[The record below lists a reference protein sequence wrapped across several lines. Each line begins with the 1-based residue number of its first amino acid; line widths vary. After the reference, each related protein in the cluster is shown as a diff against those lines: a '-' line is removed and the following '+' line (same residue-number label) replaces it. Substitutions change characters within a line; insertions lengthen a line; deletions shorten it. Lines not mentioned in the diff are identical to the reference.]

1 MPLFVKIQSFF
12 RNLLSS
18 SRVEADLNDEVQSHL
33 EMLVE
38 ENIRVGMTPEEAQ
51 RAARIELGGIEQ
63 VKEQVREERIG
74 SWLQSVLADCR
85 FALRQLRKSPA
96 FTFVAVLTLALGI
109 GATTAIFSAVNP
121 ILFESLP
128 YPHAN
133 RLMAIWEVRNDG
145 SRNAATFAMYH
156 GLLSQQH
163 SFESLALVRPWQP
176 TITGVDQPERLEG
189 QRVTASYFRVLGVV
203 PLLGRDFDPSED
215 RLNGPNVVILSDAFW
230 RRRFAADPS
239 IVGRQVTLEEPES
252 FAESNL
258 YTVVGV
264 MPGSFENVLSPAAQ
278 LWVPL
283 QYDIS
288 QGRAWGHHLRM
299 VGRLNPSDTPPQA
312 AQEFGV
318 LGDNILTGQHPDSY
332 GRDVRFNISSL
343 QEDLTRGVRPA
354 LLAILAAVLLLLVI
368 ACVNVTNLLLGRS
381 VLRQGE
387 FALRFALGARPNRLI
402 RQLLTESMLL
412 AVVGGVFG
420 FSIANLCVRALLAL
434 GPADLP
440 RFSATGL
447 DPAVFA
453 FGFVV
458 SALIG
463 IAFGLTPALQ
473 AARSEPQTGL
483 RFESRRTVGGHRRV
497 RGALVVAEVS
507 LTLVLLVC
515 SGLLLR
521 SMQTLFAVPPGFHSA
536 HLLTMQIDEVGHR
549 YDADSTRYRFY
560 SQALDAIRR
569 LPGVSSADLT
579 SQLPLSG
586 DFDSY
591 GVSLERDSDPR
602 GDVEVFRYAVTPG
615 YFGTLGILLR
625 SGRLLNAQDHAGTLP
640 VAVISESLAR
650 HKFANVDPMGQRI
663 HVGNPD
669 IWYTI
674 VGVVGDVRQMSLALS
689 QSDAVYITVDQ
700 WHWVDTEMSLV
711 VRTLGDPDAHAADI
725 RSAIWSVDKDQPIMR
740 IATMDHLL
748 SASAAERRFALILFE
763 TFAIVSL
770 LLAAAGI
777 YGVLSGMVAE
787 RTREMGVRSALGA
800 TRGNIVLL
808 VVHQGLTLTALG
820 VVIGLL
826 GAVAASYLI
835 AAMLFGV
842 SPLDP
847 FTYGAVILLLLSV
860 SAIACSVPAWR
871 ASRVDPMVAL
881 RYE

>member
-1 MPLFVKIQSFF
+1 MPFLVKIHNLF
-12 RNLLSS
+12 RNLLFS
-18 SRVEADLNDEVQSHL
+18 SRVEADLDEEVQSHL

-38 ENIRVGMTPEEAQ
+38 ENIRAGMTPEEAQ
-51 RAARIELGGIEQ
+51 RAGRIELGGIEQ

-74 SWLQSVLADCR
+74 SWFQSVLADCR
-85 FALRQLRKSPA
+85 FALRQLGKSPA
-96 FTFVAVLTLALGI
+96 FTLVAVLTLALGI
-109 GATTAIFSAVNP
+109 GATTAIFSVVNP
-121 ILFESLP
+121 VLFESLP
-128 YPHAN
+128 YLHAN
-133 RLMAIWEVRNDG
+133 RLMAIWEIRNDG
-145 SRNAATFAMYH
+145 SCNAASFAMYH
-156 GLLSQQH
+156 GLISQQH

-176 TITGVDQPERLEG
+176 TITGADQPERLEG
-189 QRVTASYFRVLGVV
+189 QRVTASYFRVLGVA

-215 RLNGPNVVILSDAFW
+215 RLNGPNVVVLSDAFW
-230 RRRFAADPS
+230 RRRFAGDPS

-264 MPGSFENVLSPAAQ
+264 MPGSFENVLSPTAQ

-299 VGRLNPSDTPPQA
+299 VGRLNRSATPAQA

-318 LGDNILTGQHPDSY
+318 LGDNILTGLHPDSY
-332 GRDVRFNISSL
+332 GRDVRFRISPL

-368 ACVNVTNLLLGRS
+368 ACVNVTNLLLGRG

-387 FALRFALGARPNRLI
+387 FALRFALGARPNRMI

-420 FSIANLCVRALLAL
+420 FAIANLCVRALRAL

-440 RFSATGL
+440 RFSAIGI
-447 DPAVFA
+447 DPSVFA
-453 FGFVV
+453 FGFIL

-463 IAFGLTPALQ
+463 TAFGLTPALQ
-473 AARSEPQTGL
+473 VARSEPQTGL
-483 RFESRRTVGGHRRV
+483 RLDSHRTVGGHRRL

-560 SQALDAIRR
+560 FQALDAIRR
-569 LPGVSSADLT
+569 LPGVTSADLT

-591 GVSLERDSDPR
+591 GVSLERDNDPR

-615 YFGTLGILLR
+615 YFDTLGIPLR
-625 SGRLLNAQDHAGTLP
+625 NGRLLNAQDHAGAPP
-640 VAVISESLAR
+640 VAVISESFAR

-663 HVGNPD
+663 RVGNPD
-669 IWYTI
+669 IWYTV
-674 VGVVGDVRQMSLALS
+674 VGVVADVRQMSLALS
-689 QSDAVYITVDQ
+689 QSDAVYTTLDQ

-711 VRTLGDPDAHAADI
+711 VRTRGEPDAHAADI

-740 IATMDHLL
+740 IATMDSLL

-787 RTREMGVRSALGA
+787 RRREMGVRSALGA
-800 TRGNIVLL
+800 TRGNLVLL
-808 VVHQGLTLTALG
+808 VVRQGLSLAVLG
-820 VVIGLL
+820 VAVGLL

-835 AAMLFGV
+835 ATMLFGV

-847 FTYGAVILLLLSV
+847 FTYGAVILMLLGV
-860 SAIACSVPAWR
+860 STIACSVPAWR
-871 ASRVDPMVAL
+871 AARVDPVVTL